1 MMFALNFV
9 AVRFSL
15 KFLLS
20 HFLIYKSNSTN
31 AYRYLTSEL
40 PESLDFSS
48 RKEERGAGGGTAWR
62 MNAVP
67 SPGHKKTKNFK
78 LNQGITKNLNFYNFK
93 ILPSTL
99 LAAVPRFHMQ
109 IPAQKIDRALD
120 RIL

>member
-31 AYRYLTSEL
+31 AYRYLTSERT
-40 PESLDFSS
+40 ESLDFSS

-67 SPGHKKTKNFK
+67 SPGHKKAKKFN
-78 LNQGITKNLNFYNFK
+78 LNQGIANILNSTRSPFLSIK
-93 ILPSTL
+93 SDILPHRLQTVS
-99 LAAVPRFHMQ
+99 AALKFD
-109 IPAQKIDRALD
+109 AQHRCA
-120 RIL
+120 